1 MDKYDGNVISEGIAI
16 GKIRYFDEEKL
27 NTNKSIVKDV
37 YAEIERFNAARMKAK
52 EQLKNIYK
60 EAVMSVGKDMA
71 EIFEVQQL
79 ILLDEEYVNKIRNK
93 IIKEN
98 VNSEYAIYCV
108 SKEFSRQLID
118 SQNIYLSDRVA
129 DINDVSDRIIRI
141 LNKQGVLSDACA
153 GEIIVINEISPS
165 EMLRINEASGII
177 SVNSSATSHAAI
189 MARNMGL
196 VHITNINISEDLSD
210 KIAIIDGYKGII
222 YIEPDEDTLSY
233 YLNMKNNSSD
243 DVKECVHT
251 SDGKCIKVCAN
262 ISSVAEAYKAI
273 EKHCDGIGLF
283 RSEFEYMNRTELPT
297 EDAQFELYRELGI
310 IFGDKEVIIR
320 TLDLGADKRI
330 EYLEQ
335 EKENNPALGLRGI
348 RYSLLHKEIFK
359 TQLKAIYR
367 ASIYG
372 NLSVMFPMITSLEE
386 IREIKEVIS
395 KIKKEL
401 SKENIEYRDVSFGI
415 MIETPAAA
423 MISDILVKEVDFI
436 SLGTNDLTQY
446 ALAVDRENVN
456 ISKYYNPYHKGI
468 IKMMEYAITNA
479 KKSGCRVGICGEL
492 ASDETIIKSLI
503 DLGVEEFSVSQSK
516 VQKIKKYISSI

>member
-1 MDKYDGNVISEGIAI
+1 MVYRMLTKQDCSKFEAI
-16 GKIRYFDEEKL
+16 TQEMQKNQPQRNLEEENKKL
-27 NTNKSIVKDV
+27 ADI
-37 YAEIERFNAARMKAK
+37 
-52 EQLKNIYK
+52 NIYNI
-60 EAVMSVGKDMA
+60 SLQDVGISQNLK
-71 EIFEVQQL
+71 
-79 ILLDEEYVNKIRNK
+79 EYVNKIKDR
-93 IIKEN
+93 IINEN
-98 VNSEYAIYCV
+98 VNAEYAIYCV
-108 SKEFSRQLID
+108 SKEFSKQLID

-129 DINDVSDRIIRI
+129 DINDVSDRIVRI
-141 LNKQGVLSDACA
+141 LNKQGVCEDDYS
-153 GEIIVINEISPS
+153 GKIVVINDISPS
-165 EMLRINEASGII
+165 EMLGISKATGII

-189 MARNMGL
+189 MAKNMGI
-196 VHITNINISEDLSD
+196 VHITGINISRDLSG
-210 KIAIIDGYKGII
+210 KTVIIDGHKGIV
-222 YIEPDEDTLSY
+222 YIEPDEDTLGY
-233 YLNMKNNSSD
+233 YSNMENTRE
-243 DVKECVHT
+243 DVVKGCVHT
-251 SDGKCIKVCAN
+251 PGGKCIKVYAN
-262 ISSVAEAYKAI
+262 INSIAEAYKAK
-273 EKHCDGIGLF
+273 EKYCDGIGLF
-283 RSEFEYMNRTELPT
+283 RTEFEYMNRTQLPT
-297 EDAQFELYRELGI
+297 EEEQFEIYKELGR

-367 ASIYG
+367 ASVYG

-386 IREIKEVIS
+386 ITEIKEVVS

-423 MISDILVKEVDFI
+423 MISDVLVKEVDFI

-446 ALAVDRENVN
+446 ALAVDRENIN

-479 KKSGCRVGICGEL
+479 KMSGCRVGICGEL

-503 DLGVEEFSVSQSK
+503 DMGVEEFSVSPSK
-516 VQKIKKYISSI
+516 IQKVKNIILQRNNPLPL